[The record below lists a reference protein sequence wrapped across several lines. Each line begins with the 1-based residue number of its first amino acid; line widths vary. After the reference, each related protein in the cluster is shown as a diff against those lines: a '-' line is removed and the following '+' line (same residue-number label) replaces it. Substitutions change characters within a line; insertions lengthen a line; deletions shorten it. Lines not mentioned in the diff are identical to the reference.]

1 MSAAPDYLDLVRN
14 LISALNGRRAHPAHH
29 PAFERSLARLEQSL
43 HHLMV
48 SRDEIQLGVLGDH
61 LLADGLPW
69 EEQEEPL
76 SHLSRELRSRGI
88 DKLTFQRGFSRTDL
102 GNLLEVLAGD
112 RATAPM
118 LPSAA
123 TAQDLLAGRGVSRIR
138 VGRHE
143 SAEKSEAVEETLS
156 AEGRAYR
163 DAVAGLEEAMDCA
176 RGGRFLR
183 TRQLLTLV
191 EGLMQH
197 LARDPAPLLMLTA
210 RRKPPEYAAT
220 HTVNVAILTMAQV
233 QALTSDAEVIR
244 EYGAAALMHDLG
256 KVRIPS
262 RILENRS
269 KLSDADVAVIR
280 RHPIDSLHLLRET
293 PGVGDLALVVAFEH
307 HRRFDLSGYPVLP
320 RPLPQHFASRLVALA
335 DAYDAMRSDRSYQRE
350 IPPEQALGIL
360 RQQSGKLFD
369 PVLVSLFIR
378 MMGAFPPGTRIRLD
392 TGEEAVVVKANPSD
406 PHRPIVRLEEKTAD
420 LEDRIRL
427 VNLGERDP
435 KTGAYL
441 RSATCSL
448 LDFAHRG

>member
-14 LISALNGRRAHPAHH
+14 LIAALNGRRAHPAHH

-43 HHLMV
+43 HNLMV

-76 SHLSRELRSRGI
+76 SNLSRELRSRGI

-102 GNLLEVLAGD
+102 GSLLEVLAGD
-112 RATAPM
+112 RASAPT
-118 LPSAA
+118 LPAA
-123 TAQDLLAGRGVSRIR
+123 AAAQDLLAGRGVSRIR
-138 VGRHE
+138 VGRDE
-143 SAEKSEAVEETLS
+143 STEKPETEEDLTAEA
-156 AEGRAYR
+156 RAYR
-163 DAVAGLEEAMDCA
+163 NAVAGLLEAMDCA

-191 EGLMQH
+191 EELMVH
-197 LARDPAPLLMLTA
+197 LARDPAPLLMQTA

-233 QALTSDAEVIR
+233 QALTSEAEMIR

-256 KVRIPS
+256 KVKIPPE
-262 RILENRS
+262 ILESRS
-269 KLSDADVAVIR
+269 KLSEADFEAIR
-280 RHPIDSLHLLRET
+280 RHPIDCLHLLRET
-293 PGVGDLALVVAFEH
+293 PGVGDLALIVAFEH
-307 HRRFDLSGYPVLP
+307 HRHFDQTGYPVLQS
-320 RPLPQHFASRLVALA
+320 PLPQHFASRLVALA

-350 IPPEQALGIL
+350 IPPEQALDIL

-369 PVLVSLFIR
+369 PVLVRLFIR
-378 MMGAFPPGTRIRLD
+378 MVGAFPPGTRIRLD
-392 TGEEAVVVKANPSD
+392 SGEEAVVVKANPSD
-406 PHRPIVRLEEKTAD
+406 PHRPIVRLEEHTSAS
-420 LEDRIRL
+420 EDRIRL
-427 VNLGERDP
+427 VNLSERDP

-441 RSATCSL
+441 RSAICSL

>member
-1 MSAAPDYLDLVRN
+1 MSTAPDYLDLVRN

-29 PAFERSLARLEQSL
+29 PAFERSLVRLEQSL
-43 HHLMV
+43 HTLMV

-88 DKLTFQRGFSRTDL
+88 DKLTFQRGFTLTDL
-102 GNLLEVLAGD
+102 ASLLEVLAGD
-112 RATAPM
+112 RATAPS
-118 LPSAA
+118 LPSPAA
-123 TAQDLLAGRGVSRIR
+123 VQDLLAGRGVSRIR
-138 VGRHE
+138 VGRYE
-143 SAEKSEAVEETLS
+143 RAGKLEVAEEEITPEART
-156 AEGRAYR
+156 YR
-163 DAVAGLEEAMDCA
+163 DAVDGLEEAMDCA

-191 EGLMQH
+191 EGLMEH

-220 HTVNVAILTMAQV
+220 HVVNVAILTMAQV
-233 QALTSDAEVIR
+233 QALSSEAEVIR

-256 KVRIPS
+256 KVRIPPE
-262 RILENRS
+262 ILANRGR
-269 KLSDADVAVIR
+269 LSEGEFEIIR

-307 HRRFDLSGYPVLP
+307 HRHFDLSGYPVLP

-350 IPPEQALGIL
+350 IPPEQALGVL
-360 RQQSGKLFD
+360 KQQSGKLFD
-369 PVLVSLFIR
+369 PVLVRLFIR
-378 MMGAFPPGTRIRLD
+378 MVGAFPPGTRIRLD
-392 TGEEAVVVKANPSD
+392 TGEEAMVVKANPSD
-406 PHRPIVRLEEKTAD
+406 PHRPIVRLEERTT
-420 LEDRIRL
+420 ESGDRFRL
-427 VNLGERDP
+427 VNLIERDP

>member
-1 MSAAPDYLDLVRN
+1 MSSAPDYLELVRN
-14 LISALNGRRAHPAHH
+14 LISALNGRRNHPAHH

-43 HHLMV
+43 HNLMV

-76 SHLSRELRSRGI
+76 SHLSRELRSHGI
-88 DKLTFQRGFSRTDL
+88 DKLTFQRGFTRTDL
-102 GNLLEVLAGD
+102 GSLLEVLAGD
-112 RATAPM
+112 RATVRSVSS
-118 LPSAA
+118 SAA
-123 TAQDLLAGRGVSRIR
+123 AQDLLAGRGVSRIR

-143 SAEKSEAVEETLS
+143 TTGKTELAEEEITPEA
-156 AEGRAYR
+156 RAYR
-163 DAVAGLEEAMDCA
+163 DTVDGLEEAMDCA

-197 LARDPAPLLMLTA
+197 LARDPAPLLMQTA

-220 HTVNVAILTMAQV
+220 HVVNVAILTMAQV
-233 QALTSDAEVIR
+233 QALSSDAEVIR

-256 KVRIPS
+256 KVRIPAE
-262 RILENRS
+262 ILEKRS
-269 KLSDADVAVIR
+269 RLSEAEVEVLR
-280 RHPIDSLHLLRET
+280 RHPVDSLHLLRET

-350 IPPEQALGIL
+350 IPPEQALDIL

-369 PVLVSLFIR
+369 PVLVRLFIR
-378 MMGAFPPGTRIRLD
+378 MVGAFPPGTRIRLD

-406 PHRPIVRLEEKTAD
+406 PHRPIVRLEERVSDA
-420 LEDRIRL
+420 EDRFRL

-435 KTGAYL
+435 KTGAYR
-441 RSATCSL
+441 RSAICSL